1 MFKFLKKENQQPEEP
16 EESIPREDWTKDI
29 KRSKKIGR
37 EVEQLSFLYDSESIN
52 SDIGTKKGLSRDH
65 LKILKKCKE
74 ESTALEL
81 MKILKR
87 TNKSKFKIA
96 IINPLIDYRFLELT
110 IPESPRSPS
119 QKYRLTGKFVRRRAI
134 DSDS

>member
-1 MFKFLKKENQQPEEP
+1 MFKFLKKENLQQEEL
-16 EESIPREDWTKDI
+16 EESIQTKDWTKDI
-29 KRSKKIGR
+29 KRSKKIGK
-37 EVEQLSFLYDSESIN
+37 EVEQLSFLYNSESLN
-52 SDIGTKKGLSRDH
+52 EDTGTKKGLSRDH

-87 TNKSKFKIA
+87 TNKSKFKTA
-96 IINPLIDYRFLELT
+96 IINPLIDHQFLELT
-110 IPESPRSPS
+110 IPGSPRSPS
-119 QKYRLTGKFVRRRAI
+119 QKYRLTGKFVRRRTI